1 MPLTIKDALR
11 LASKDPA
18 FATELVNNPA
28 SMKAH
33 FNLTDSQVGQL
44 KQLGSAAA
52 AAKSHLGVAVGGGHG
67 HVGPVAEY
75 D

>member
-18 FATELVNNPA
+18 FATELINNPTA
-28 SMKAH
+28 LKAH
-33 FNLTDSQVGQL
+33 FNMTDTQITQL
-44 KQLGSAAA
+44 KNLGVAAA
-52 AAKSHLGVAVGGGHG
+52 AAKSHLVVGRGVGG
-67 HVGPVAEY
+67 PAAEY